1 MVPAVDKAYDD
12 INIKNFGRSF
22 KDGLAFC
29 GIIHRYRPDLIAD
42 PASLAEMSPAERCE
56 LAFSVAEEK
65 LGISRLLDVEDVVDG
80 AKPDEKSIATYMTEF
95 YTLFAQ
101 GLQDD
106 QYIQSIIKAIAVTR
120 RHDELISEYA
130 SAANDIQSFTESSK
144 KEYEDQDSTDVVLQ
158 QLMDIFAW
166 RRDEKPQMAAKLVH
180 AEGALSSLRS
190 SCKANNRP
198 EHVPATTVEDLKS
211 GWQDMENWEVAAESQ
226 LREKY
231 QKYQAADF
239 AAAGATSRA
248 DKFDRWVSEWNA
260 TFDAADFGTGV
271 VGAEICLNGYEIFE
285 SQLPKYANSVDRIEE
300 LAGICAECPSHSASA
315 GIPER
320 AAASREALTALESA
334 GEAYKAALG

>member
-1 MVPAVDKAYDD
+1 M
-12 INIKNFGRSF
+12 
-22 KDGLAFC
+22 
-29 GIIHRYRPDLIAD
+29 
-42 PASLAEMSPAERCE
+42 
-56 LAFSVAEEK
+56 
-65 LGISRLLDVEDVVDG
+65 EDVVDS

-211 GWQDMENWEVAAESQ
+211 GWQTWKTGKSQPTQ

-231 QKYQAADF
+231 QKCQAADF

-260 TFDAADFGTGV
+260 A
-271 VGAEICLNGYEIFE
+271 
-285 SQLPKYANSVDRIEE
+285 
-300 LAGICAECPSHSASA
+300 
-315 GIPER
+315 
-320 AAASREALTALESA
+320 
-334 GEAYKAALG
+334 